1 MNENTSTCV
10 KCGYTLAQHDYVHG
24 ARGNCG
30 NFVDAGPF
38 FDDRP
43 LLDMNDIT
51 QLSTLYSNAIA
62 RAEKAEE
69 ALRGWQPIGTAPKD
83 GTVVDLWHKNGFRIT
98 DQWWLDDEEECW
110 TCLFSDEEF
119 THWAPIFTP
128 PPPVRETP

>member
-1 MNENTSTCV
+1 MNENTSTCA

-69 ALRGWQPIGTAPKD
+69 ALREIETAID
-83 GTVVDLWHKNGFRIT
+83 GGRFSEWPLSEIIAQCRMQSRDN
-98 DQWWLDDEEECW
+98 LDPE
-110 TCLFSDEEF
+110 FSQFMAEVANRLS
-119 THWAPIFTP
+119 T
-128 PPPVRETP
+128 PPVRETP

>member
-24 ARGNCG
+24 TRGNCG
-30 NFVDAGPF
+30 DFIAPE
-38 FDDRP
+38 P
-43 LLDMNDIT
+43 EMNDIT

-69 ALRGWQPIGTAPKD
+69 ELRRFAWQPIETAPRD
-83 GTVVDLWHKNGFRIT
+83 GSIILTGGFAKNGWFIADAKFADGGWCQFDPRL
-98 DQWWLDDEEECW
+98 DEYDVECDEPPYWLP
-110 TCLFSDEEF
+110 L
-119 THWAPIFTP
+119 P